1 MKIGI
6 PKEIKNN
13 EFRVGITPEGAK
25 KIVLQKHTVLV
36 ENNAGLGSGFTNNDY
51 LNIGAEIIS
60 SPEEIYASADMIIKV
75 KEPLQ
80 SEYELIREG
89 QIIYTFFHFASSN
102 SLTKAMIDCKAV
114 CLAYETITDD
124 HGGLPLLTPMSE
136 VAGRLASQQG
146 AKFLESPQGGLGVL
160 MGGVSGVSPADV
172 MILGGGVVG
181 TQAALVAAGMGADV
195 TIYDINPNQIEELQA
210 IMPKNVTTCLSSSD
224 AIEKHLSKA
233 HLVIGAVLVPGAKAP
248 KLINRK
254 QLRVMQKGAV
264 LVDVA
269 VDQGGCFETTH
280 TTTHE
285 NPTYVVDDILHYAVA
300 NMPGAVPQTSTKA
313 LTNATID
320 YAIELANLGWQN
332 ACKKHPHLANGL
344 NIVNG
349 HIVNHSVADAFS
361 MSFTPLENI
370 LK

>member
-1 MKIGI
+1 MRIGV

-13 EFRVGITPEGAK
+13 EFRVGITPEAVK
-25 KIVLQKHTVLV
+25 KLISHGHLVSV
-36 ENNAGLGSGFTNNDY
+36 ENNAGVGSGFSNNDY
-51 LNIGAEIIS
+51 IEVGASI
-60 SPEEIYASADMIIKV
+60 ASYPKEVYQYNDMIIKV
-75 KEPLQ
+75 KEPL
-80 SEYELIREG
+80 SEEFELIKEG
-89 QIIYTFFHFASSN
+89 QLIYTFFHFASSA
-102 SLTKAMIDCKAV
+102 SLTKAMIDRKAV

-124 HGGLPLLTPMSE
+124 QGGLPLLTPMSE

-181 TQAALVAAGMGADV
+181 KQAALVAAGMGADV
-195 TIYDINPNQIEELQA
+195 TIYDINPNRIEELQA

-224 AIEKHLSKA
+224 AIEKHLPKA

-248 KLINRK
+248 KLITRK
-254 QLRVMQKGAV
+254 QLRIMQKGAV

-269 VDQGGCFETTH
+269 VDQGGCFETTQA
-280 TTTHE
+280 TTHE

-313 LTNATID
+313 LTNVTID
-320 YAIELANLGWQN
+320 YAVKLANLGWQN
-332 ACKKHPHLANGL
+332 ACKQYPHLANGL
-344 NIVNG
+344 NIVHG
-349 HIVNHSVADAFS
+349 KVVHHSVAEAFS
-361 MSFTPLENI
+361 LPFTPIEKI
-370 LK
+370 L

>member
-1 MKIGI
+1 MKIGV

-13 EFRVGITPEGAK
+13 EYRIGITPNAVQTLISHGHE
-25 KIVLQKHTVLV
+25 VCV
-36 ENNAGLGSGFTNNDY
+36 ENNAGVGSGFSNHDY
-51 LNIGAEIIS
+51 LKVGASI
-60 SPEEIYASADMIIKV
+60 ASYPKEVYQYADMIIKV
-75 KEPLQ
+75 KEPLAE
-80 SEYELIREG
+80 EYELIQEG
-89 QIIYTFFHFASSN
+89 QLVYTFFHFASSA
-102 SLTKAMIDCKAV
+102 SLTKAMIDRKAV

-124 HGGLPLLTPMSE
+124 QGGLPLLTPMSE

-146 AKFLESPQGGLGVL
+146 AKYLESPQGGLGVL

-195 TIYDINPNQIEELQA
+195 TIYDINPRRIEELQA
-210 IMPKNVTTCLSSSD
+210 IMPDNVTTCLSSSD

-248 KLINRK
+248 KLITRK
-254 QLRVMQKGAV
+254 QLRIMQKGAV

-269 VDQGGCFETTH
+269 VDQGGCFETTQA
-280 TTTHE
+280 TTHE

-313 LTNATID
+313 LSNVTID
-320 YAIELANLGWQN
+320 YAVELANFGWQN
-332 ACKKHPHLANGL
+332 ACKQYPHLANGL
-344 NIVNG
+344 NIAHGKVV
-349 HIVNHSVADAFS
+349 HRSVAEAFS
-361 MSFTPLENI
+361 LPFTPIEKI
-370 LK
+370 L